1 MIVRAYDNRMDL
13 MRALIVGPAGTP
25 YEGVPFL
32 FDLQLP
38 ADYPLSPPK
47 VMLLYSG
54 LYCLFQNTCLR
65 F

>member
-38 ADYPLSPPK
+38 ADYPLSPPT
-47 VMLLYSG
+47 VAFFGPL
-54 LYCLFQNTCLR
+54 
-65 F
+65 